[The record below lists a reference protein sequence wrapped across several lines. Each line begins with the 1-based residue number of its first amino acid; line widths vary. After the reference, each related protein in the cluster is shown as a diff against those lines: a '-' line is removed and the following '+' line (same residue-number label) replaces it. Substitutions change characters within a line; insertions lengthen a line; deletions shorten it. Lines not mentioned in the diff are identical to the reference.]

1 VPKEEW
7 LMNQLKVEVT
17 RSQRRKRTAQAF
29 VANGKLRVLVP
40 AGLGPDEE
48 AKLIDDMVAKAGR
61 RLSTAE
67 IDLERRARDLA
78 REYRLQTPITIE
90 WSSRQM
96 RRWGSCTPSTGKIRI
111 SSRLASMPLWVLDW
125 VIIHELSHLEEANH
139 GPRFRALVG
148 QYELA
153 ERAMGYLMARSD
165 DLT

>member
-1 VPKEEW
+1 
-7 LMNQLKVEVT
+7 MNQLKVEVT
-17 RSQRRKRTAQAF
+17 RSHRRKRTAQAF
-29 VANGKLRVLVP
+29 VANGKLRVLIP
-40 AGLGPDEE
+40 GGLGPEEE
-48 AKLIDDMVAKAGR
+48 ARLIDDMVAKAGR

-67 IDLERRARDLA
+67 IDLETRARDLA
-78 REYRLQTPITIE
+78 RKYRLQTPATIE

-96 RRWGSCTPSTGKIRI
+96 RRWGSCTSSTGKIRI

-148 QYELA
+148 QYDLA
-153 ERAMGYLMARSD
+153 ERAMGYLMARND

>member
-1 VPKEEW
+1 
-7 LMNQLKVEVT
+7 MNQLKVEVT
-17 RSQRRKRTAQAF
+17 RSHRRKRTAQAF
-29 VANGKLRVLVP
+29 VANGKLRVLIP

-48 AKLIDDMVAKAGR
+48 ARLIDDMVAKAGR

-67 IDLERRARDLA
+67 IDLERRVRDLA
-78 REYRLQTPITIE
+78 REYRLQTPATIE

-148 QYELA
+148 QYALA
-153 ERAMGYLMARSD
+153 ERAMGYLLARND